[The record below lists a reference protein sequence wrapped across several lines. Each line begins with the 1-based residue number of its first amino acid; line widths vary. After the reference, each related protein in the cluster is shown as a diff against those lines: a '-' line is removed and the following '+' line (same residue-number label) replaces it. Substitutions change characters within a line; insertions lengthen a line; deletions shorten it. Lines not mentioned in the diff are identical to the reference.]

1 MSIREPRP
9 AQADRPPWPERTVVE
24 GKRVRTAFRV
34 RYAET
39 DQMGIAYYAN
49 YLVWFEVMR
58 GDFMRAVGVP
68 YTEME
73 REGILLPIAEAH
85 VRYVAPARYDD
96 PVEVSAVITRLGSR
110 RVTFEYRVECEGRL
124 LATGWTTHVPVDRA
138 GRVRPFPRELRE
150 ALERY
155 RVEETGE
162 EEPSRRDASPRGP
175 DEEDPA
181 RA

>member
-96 PVEVSAVITRLGSR
+96 PVEVSAVITRLGS
-110 RVTFEYRVECEGRL
+110 L